1 MESLGYSEDGLGTGN
16 FAEEAIEGGTV
27 YRLYNKNSG
36 EHFYTLSVGE
46 RDSVVKAG
54 WTDEGVAYDASVKA
68 SDSDAVPVYRVFN
81 PNAPADNSSHHYT
94 CNAAEAQNLVSL
106 GWRFEGV
113 GFYVFPADRKNGMTV
128 YREYNKN
135 DGGHNYTTNKEEH
148 DFLMKAGWA
157 DENTAWK
164 VKDVQEVGTQKEMEA
179 ALATTSLTDLKIATN
194 KKVELSIPEEDYALV
209 DLVVDAPKASITNA
223 GAFRSIDLR
232 SIAADTWTEKGNN
245 NRIEVYNTEPVHII
259 VDTLKSL
266 ASLKFNG
273 NINGVNTVDVNSGTV
288 DQLIVAARDSIKA
301 SVSGKAKVGSVAV
314 NAATNVYISGKDST
328 EIGTIDV
335 NAAGADVGIT
345 FSDEGILRE
354 INIHKEASGTANEK
368 TNVTVSGKGRSTIN
382 AINVN
387 TPCVGGTISL
397 SGECTVGKIT
407 MSEEAAST
415 ADEKT
420 NVTVSA
426 EDKSAIEAVEV
437 AAAGAEVDISASGE
451 STIGGVIVSESAS
464 GTANEKTN
472 VIVATENKAAVGFFE
487 MLAAGIKAVIT
498 ASGKSTVG
506 KVTVPGSA
514 SSPDTTVEVKAEDSA
529 EISSV
534 TTSAKD
540 ANVSVTANGQSK
552 VGTVKMEGAAQ
563 ATVDGDSSNTTT
575 VDITNAVKGAKLV
588 VKTGS
593 VEIETTPDTAT
604 SSIVTNDSGSSI
616 PTKSTNSDNNE
627 QSGSIPA
634 KDSGSGGGSEG
645 GSGGSYTPSSDVVS
659 RVSID
664 NPNPKVGDTIRATAY
679 PATASNVSSYTTYQ
693 WYISENGK
701 EYWEAIQDA
710 NKSTYTVAET
720 DGNMFLK
727 CEMGG
732 EGVKTV
738 SGVTTKAVAQLYE
751 INFTPA
757 PIGGTVAVT
766 VAGKAIENG
775 GKAAQGD
782 NVTVVPSPST
792 GYEVKTV
799 EIRDKVTG
807 EDVIRDKVTG
817 EDVNLTTEP
826 VLKGTYPFTMPAGD
840 VTVAVT
846 FRKIQYTVKFNANN
860 GSGSMN
866 GQENAKVGDNVT
878 KNTLTRDGYVFAG
891 WATAADGEVVL
902 GDQAAL
908 TSAVVA
914 KANASKEI
922 TLFAVWTE
930 KTYKITYALAAEE
943 TKAAAK
949 EGVTDFTQTIKYSDV
964 SGHDA
969 EKKLTP
975 VADLFAVNAG
985 YEFEKWTTG
994 TTQIIRM

>member
-1 MESLGYSEDGLGTGN
+1 
-16 FAEEAIEGGTV
+16 
-27 YRLYNKNSG
+27 
-36 EHFYTLSVGE
+36 
-46 RDSVVKAG
+46 
-54 WTDEGVAYDASVKA
+54 
-68 SDSDAVPVYRVFN
+68 
-81 PNAPADNSSHHYT
+81 
-94 CNAAEAQNLVSL
+94 
-106 GWRFEGV
+106 
-113 GFYVFPADRKNGMTV
+113 
-128 YREYNKN
+128 
-135 DGGHNYTTNKEEH
+135 
-148 DFLMKAGWA
+148 
-157 DENTAWK
+157 
-164 VKDVQEVGTQKEMEA
+164 
-179 ALATTSLTDLKIATN
+179 
-194 KKVELSIPEEDYALV
+194 
-209 DLVVDAPKASITNA
+209 
-223 GAFRSIDLR
+223 
-232 SIAADTWTEKGNN
+232 
-245 NRIEVYNTEPVHII
+245 
-259 VDTLKSL
+259 
-266 ASLKFNG
+266 
-273 NINGVNTVDVNSGTV
+273 
-288 DQLIVAARDSIKA
+288 
-301 SVSGKAKVGSVAV
+301 
-314 NAATNVYISGKDST
+314 
-328 EIGTIDV
+328 
-335 NAAGADVGIT
+335 
-345 FSDEGILRE
+345 
-354 INIHKEASGTANEK
+354 
-368 TNVTVSGKGRSTIN
+368 
-382 AINVN
+382 
-387 TPCVGGTISL
+387 
-397 SGECTVGKIT
+397 

-994 TTQIIRM
+994 DYTDNQNVATTVKGLLDSATVAETEVTLTANWKEITYTVKYNMNDGRGVMDVQENAAVGDDLMPCSVTREGYEFAGWATEANGAKVLDDLAALTSAVVAKANANKEITLFAVWAPLYTIIDPSRASFTIEVDEKDKDVAVAGAKVTLTPSEPLTEEKEVTVSYTLSGEPTKVEVVEKTEEGKYTFTMPAADVTVAIRTKTYAITNNADTVVTSVKVGDNEVRAAEKEAVVVLGLADALDNQEIVVSTAEGTVEVTKVEDKTYNFTMPGEAVTITIRPLQ